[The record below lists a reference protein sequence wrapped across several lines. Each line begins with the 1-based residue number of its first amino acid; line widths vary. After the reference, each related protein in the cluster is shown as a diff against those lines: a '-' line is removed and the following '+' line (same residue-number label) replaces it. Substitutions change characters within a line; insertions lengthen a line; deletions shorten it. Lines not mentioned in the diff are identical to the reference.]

1 MPTRLKAPQHPCHA
15 VRSLTVT
22 NPFTGE
28 LVGELPV
35 STREEVHAAVARAR
49 AAQPAWAARDVHER
63 ARLLRAFQAELLAAR
78 EAVARVVTQETG
90 KPFVEAL
97 GVDVLTSLDQVKWVT
112 AHGQKVL
119 KTEKIRLSNPL
130 FLGRVSHIEHA
141 PLGVVG
147 IISPWNYPLSLA
159 CGPVVFALMA
169 GNTVVL
175 KPASYTP
182 HTVLKMRELL
192 TRAGIPEDACI
203 VVPGSG
209 KETGEALI
217 DADIDHLVFTG
228 SVAVGRH
235 VQERLVA
242 RGIRSTME
250 LGGSDPAIVLADA
263 PEHTA
268 RGIVWGRFTNA
279 GQTCAA
285 VKRVFVERS
294 RYDAFVAEVVQ
305 RATAL
310 RLGDPM
316 DSGTEIGALTDP
328 RSVGEMQELLDD
340 ARKRGG
346 RVLCGGKARPDLGKQ
361 VFEPT
366 VVVDVPKDARLL
378 TEECFGPIL
387 PVVPFDD
394 VEDAIRMANGT
405 RFGLCASVWTND
417 IEKGLRIARRLEAG
431 TAIVNDA
438 AYTYGA
444 TETPW
449 GGVKDSGHGR
459 THGAQGLLEL
469 TQTRHVNI
477 VTPRAPSVW
486 WFPYGPQLRD
496 TFMAG
501 AEFLYGSA
509 RAKARVGAG
518 LTSNLLRRLRR

>member
-1 MPTRLKAPQHPCHA
+1 MA
-15 VRSLTVT
+15 LTVT

-28 LVGELPV
+28 VVGEVPTA
-35 STREEVHAAVARAR
+35 TREDVLAAVARAR
-49 AAQPAWAARDVHER
+49 AARPAWAALGVDGR
-63 ARLLRAFQAELLAAR
+63 ARLLRAFQAELLAER

-97 GVDVLTSLDQVKWVT
+97 GVDVLTSLDQIKWVT
-112 AHGQKVL
+112 AHAGKVL
-119 KTEKIRLSNPL
+119 RPEKLRLSNPL
-130 FLGRVSHIEHA
+130 FLGRVSHLERA

-159 CGPVVFALMA
+159 CGPTVFALMA
-169 GNTVVL
+169 GNAVVL
-175 KPASYTP
+175 KPASHTP
-182 HTVLKMRELL
+182 HTALKMRELM
-192 TRAGIPEDACI
+192 TRAGIPEDVCI
-203 VVPGSG
+203 VVPGLG

-217 DADIDHLVFTG
+217 DAPIDHLVFTG
-228 SVAVGRH
+228 SVPVGRH
-235 VQERLVA
+235 VHQRLSA
-242 RGIRSTME
+242 RGVPSTME

-285 VKRVFVERS
+285 VKRVYVERA
-294 RYDAFVAEVVQ
+294 RYDAFVAEVVKL
-305 RATAL
+305 ASAL

-316 DSGTEIGALTDP
+316 APTTEIGALTDP
-328 RSVGEMQELLDD
+328 RSVAEMQELVDD

-346 RVLCGGKARPDLGKQ
+346 RVLCGGKARPDVGKQ

-366 VVVDVPKDARLL
+366 VVVDLPPDARLL

-387 PVVPFDD
+387 PIVPFDD
-394 VEDAIRMANGT
+394 VEDAVRMANGT
-405 RFGLCASVWTND
+405 RFGLCASVWTKD
-417 IEKGLRIARRLEAG
+417 ILKGEAIARRLEAG

-459 THGAQGLLEL
+459 THGAIGLLEL
-469 TQTRHVNI
+469 TRLRHINV
-477 VTPRAPSVW
+477 VPPRAPSVW

-501 AEFLYGSA
+501 ARFLYGSTKD
-509 RAKARVGAG
+509 KATVGAG